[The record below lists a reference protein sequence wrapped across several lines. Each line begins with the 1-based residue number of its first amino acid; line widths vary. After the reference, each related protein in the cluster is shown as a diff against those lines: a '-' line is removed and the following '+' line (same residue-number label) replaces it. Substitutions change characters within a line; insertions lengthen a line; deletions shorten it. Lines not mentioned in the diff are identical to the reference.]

1 MQTWSVVRYDINV
14 LAHGWPTEITGPI
27 PDIGDVL
34 SRWKDVDGQRFLI
47 RSDGFVDVRV
57 NAFLASARMRVLAS
71 NTNRDYA

>member
-34 SRWKDVDGQRFLI
+34 SRWKDVD
-47 RSDGFVDVRV
+47 
-57 NAFLASARMRVLAS
+57 
-71 NTNRDYA
+71 